1 MLLSTRDAQRAGR
14 SPHFILAA
22 ATTQMLNSM
31 GIDKPSLQSDPSSN
45 SHILSQLSK
54 LHFQLP
60 QLSPADEQAII
71 DVQQLTSPVKRKFHW
86 EMTYYFYIH
95 MCVFIINGLLGGLI
109 VCLIENYSSVR
120 NRQIEVAF
128 IDAWFTSSSCVYGC
142 GLITLDFAKLSRAS
156 QIILMAFTFIPGNT
170 ISTLPALIIK
180 AAAHKNVEGR
190 AVDDDNSNVEE
201 QRDELPILDSRAQLR
216 YRAYIA
222 CIVLILVTCFAIYA
236 ITFVAIGGW
245 LTTQYTPEQL
255 LQENSSVNPWY
266 TSFIITVTGFNQN
279 GLTPFSDDF
288 ARFVSDVY
296 LNLFAA
302 LIVICGTSLFPYI
315 LRNVVLIVRRLSP
328 WRHKVIFDYV
338 LLNNHRLSTLLF
350 PTLQTRIYLFITL
363 LLYILVNTR
372 FAGFASID
380 VSLLSTATLLVYL
393 LLMAN
398 KPQMLCALDETPFEL
413 SWLALET
420 QEKVDAETKPMEKN
434 YVASDVPAS
443 HNQLESIESG
453 PTRHALPVAQMHQF
467 FHRRITTTTDQAR
480 VQFASTTTKFSAHG
494 KTRRLKYLRNRL
506 FFFHFT
512 RTLRKNAITSI
523 ILTRT
528 WLIFFIFRICAIE
541 YRQMAPA
548 DPNITL
554 LKIIF
559 ETMSAFGTVG
569 LSLGY
574 PNIVSSFA
582 TVLSPASKVILIA
595 TMLMGRHRGLLASM
609 KDQETI
615 EYSAFDLLNR
625 ERLKLICEYEKTT
638 LGYISKRINK
648 ERISSILSSTTVSSE
663 ESTCTAPKQLCIDVE
678 DTFNDYNKE
687 NILD

>member
-156 QIILMAFTFIPGNT
+156 QIILMVFTFISGNT

-180 AAAHKNVEGR
+180 AAAQKNVEGR

-255 LQENSSVNPWY
+255 LQGNSSVNPWY

-559 ETMSAFGTVG
+559 ETISAFGTVG

-595 TMLMGRHRGLLASM
+595 TMLMGRHCGLLASM

>member
-1 MLLSTRDAQRAGR
+1 
-14 SPHFILAA
+14 
-22 ATTQMLNSM
+22 
-31 GIDKPSLQSDPSSN
+31 
-45 SHILSQLSK
+45 
-54 LHFQLP
+54 
-60 QLSPADEQAII
+60 
-71 DVQQLTSPVKRKFHW
+71 
-86 EMTYYFYIH
+86 
-95 MCVFIINGLLGGLI
+95 
-109 VCLIENYSSVR
+109 
-120 NRQIEVAF
+120 
-128 IDAWFTSSSCVYGC
+128 
-142 GLITLDFAKLSRAS
+142 
-156 QIILMAFTFIPGNT
+156 
-170 ISTLPALIIK
+170 
-180 AAAHKNVEGR
+180 
-190 AVDDDNSNVEE
+190 
-201 QRDELPILDSRAQLR
+201 
-216 YRAYIA
+216 
-222 CIVLILVTCFAIYA
+222 
-236 ITFVAIGGW
+236 
-245 LTTQYTPEQL
+245 
-255 LQENSSVNPWY
+255 
-266 TSFIITVTGFNQN
+266 
-279 GLTPFSDDF
+279 
-288 ARFVSDVY
+288 
-296 LNLFAA
+296 
-302 LIVICGTSLFPYI
+302 
-315 LRNVVLIVRRLSP
+315 
-328 WRHKVIFDYV
+328 
-338 LLNNHRLSTLLF
+338 
-350 PTLQTRIYLFITL
+350 
-363 LLYILVNTR
+363 
-372 FAGFASID
+372 
-380 VSLLSTATLLVYL
+380 
-393 LLMAN
+393 MAN

-638 LGYISKRINK
+638 LGLR
-648 ERISSILSSTTVSSE
+648 TVHR
-663 ESTCTAPKQLCIDVE
+663 KNLK
-678 DTFNDYNKE
+678 N
-687 NILD
+687 